1 MCYTKDNQVKE
12 NDMPSGHDQAHMV
25 EMREQN
31 WEYIG
36 DGRFQ
41 HPDGKEVY
49 GGVVAFLRMREGHL
63 GNVHFY
69 AHDTDPREVQT
80 EVIAEKVYGRWPR
93 CLSSDVNVFI
103 T

>member
-1 MCYTKDNQVKE
+1 
-12 NDMPSGHDQAHMV
+12 MPSGHEQAHMK
-25 EMREQN
+25 EMEAQG

-41 HPDGKEVY
+41 HEHGKEVY
-49 GGVVAFLRMREGHL
+49 VAVVALLRIREGHL
-63 GNVHFY
+63 DNVVFY
-69 AHDTDPREVQT
+69 AHDIDPREVQT
-80 EVIAEKVYGRWPR
+80 EVIAEDVYGRWPR